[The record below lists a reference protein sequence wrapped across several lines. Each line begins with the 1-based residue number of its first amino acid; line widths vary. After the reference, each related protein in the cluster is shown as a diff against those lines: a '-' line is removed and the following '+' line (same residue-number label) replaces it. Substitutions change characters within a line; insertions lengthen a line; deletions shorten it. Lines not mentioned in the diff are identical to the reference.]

1 MQVILHFVL
10 RLSVITR
17 LILTAAVELH
27 DLPRPMR
34 AFPWLLLAHDASE
47 RDVRGYLALT
57 T

>member
-1 MQVILHFVL
+1 MILHFVL